1 MRHKD
6 RDRKRNHQYPGGS
19 NLKEA
24 EIKEGLKSIGKKAFY
39 ACENLRKITIPASV
53 TEIGEE
59 CLATGYYWVGSEEP
73 VVDAKIYAPKG
84 SYAIKYA
91 KQNNIAYTETKAAA
105 SGNNSGNT
113 SANITRKKVTV
124 TALTSSKAGTIKLK
138 WKKLSGADGY
148 EIQYARNAKF
158 TKNKKKVTVKK
169 AAATSKT
176 IKKLKKK
183 SRYYVRIRAY
193 KKANGKTAYSKWSAK
208 KSVKCK

>member
-1 MRHKD
+1 M
-6 RDRKRNHQYPGGS
+6 
-19 NLKEA
+19 
-24 EIKEGLKSIGKKAFY
+24 
-39 ACENLRKITIPASV
+39 

-59 CLATGYYWVGSEEP
+59 CLATGYYWVGSKEP

-113 SANITRKKVTV
+113 SANITRKKVRV

-193 KKANGKTAYSKWSAK
+193 KKANRKTAYSKWSAK

>member
-1 MRHKD
+1 MFLCR
-6 RDRKRNHQYPGGS
+6 S
-19 NLKEA
+19 NMQ
-24 EIKEGLKSIGKKAFY
+24 S
-39 ACENLRKITIPASV
+39 KITLPIQRQKLQLP
-53 TEIGEE
+53 
-59 CLATGYYWVGSEEP
+59 
-73 VVDAKIYAPKG
+73 
-84 SYAIKYA
+84 
-91 KQNNIAYTETKAAA
+91 
-105 SGNNSGNT
+105 GNNSGNT

-183 SRYYVRIRAY
+183 SRYYVLHPCLQ
-193 KKANGKTAYSKWSAK
+193 KSKRK
-208 KSVKCK
+208 DRLQQVECKEEREM

>member
-1 MRHKD
+1 M
-6 RDRKRNHQYPGGS
+6 
-19 NLKEA
+19 
-24 EIKEGLKSIGKKAFY
+24 
-39 ACENLRKITIPASV
+39 
-53 TEIGEE
+53 
-59 CLATGYYWVGSEEP
+59 
-73 VVDAKIYAPKG
+73 
-84 SYAIKYA
+84 
-91 KQNNIAYTETKAAA
+91 
-105 SGNNSGNT
+105 
-113 SANITRKKVTV
+113 TV

-138 WKKLSGADGY
+138 WKKLYGADGY